1 MAEIR
6 LMSQLEEQAA
16 LATARY
22 RGLEK
27 GKKEGLEQGQK
38 DEKIKTV
45 KRLLKLNLSIE
56 QILEA
61 TQLDKEEILK
71 LKVE

>member
-1 MAEIR
+1 
-6 LMSQLEEQAA
+6 MSQLEEQAA